1 LGRVQEVLVALV
13 VFTVTMVLLCF
24 TAFGYTTW
32 RVRKQLRVRP
42 SVRSVA
48 PTYWLMAT
56 TEPARLHRRLR
67 KASTVARAAGERGG
81 PTIAELADDLQD
93 HAVAL
98 EHHLVLLSRVWR
110 RERVARREIVDQVA
124 QLEGLSSRLTISAM
138 EVSRPRALSSG
149 SPDALAELTER
160 INTLD
165 AAREELTA
173 LERTWNLN

>member
-1 LGRVQEVLVALV
+1 MHDVFVALL
-13 VFTVTMVLLCF
+13 VFFVTFSLLSF
-24 TAFGYTTW
+24 VAFGYTTW

-67 KASTVARAAGERGG
+67 KAATVARAAGERGG
-81 PTIAELADDLQD
+81 PSIAGLADEIQD

-110 RERVARREIVDQVA
+110 RERTARRELVGQIG
-124 QLEGLSSRLTISAM
+124 QLEQLSSRLTISAM
-138 EVSRPRALSSG
+138 EINRPRSLSSG
-149 SPDALAELTER
+149 SPDALKELTER
-160 INTLD
+160 VDALD
-165 AAREELTA
+165 AAREELA
-173 LERTWNLN
+173 ELERTWNLN

>member
-1 LGRVQEVLVALV
+1 
-13 VFTVTMVLLCF
+13 
-24 TAFGYTTW
+24 
-32 RVRKQLRVRP
+32 
-42 SVRSVA
+42 
-48 PTYWLMAT
+48 
-56 TEPARLHRRLR
+56 LHRRLR

>member
-1 LGRVQEVLVALV
+1 MALV
-13 VFTVTMVLLCF
+13 VFFVTFVILSF

-42 SVRSVA
+42 TVRSVA

-67 KASTVARAAGERGG
+67 RAATVARTAGERGG

-110 RERVARREIVDQVA
+110 RERGARRDLVEQVE
-124 QLEGLSSRLTISAM
+124 QLEHLSSRLTISAM
-138 EVSRPRALSSG
+138 EVNRPRTLSAG
-149 SPDALAELTER
+149 SPDHLKELTER
-160 INTLD
+160 IDTLD
-165 AAREELTA
+165 AARVELA
-173 LERTWNLN
+173 ELERTWNLN

>member
-1 LGRVQEVLVALV
+1 VHEVFVALV
-13 VFTVTMVLLCF
+13 VFFVTFVLLSF

-48 PTYWLMAT
+48 PTYWLMST

-67 KASTVARAAGERGG
+67 RASTVARTAGERGG

-110 RERVARREIVDQVA
+110 RERNARRDLVGQVV
-124 QLEGLSSRLTISAM
+124 QLEQLSSRLTISAM
-138 EVSRPRALSSG
+138 EVTRPRALSAG
-149 SPDALAELTER
+149 SPNALAELTER
-160 INTLD
+160 IDTLD
-165 AAREELTA
+165 AARDELTA
-173 LERTWNLN
+173 LEQTWNLN

>member
-1 LGRVQEVLVALV
+1 VALV
-13 VFTVTMVLLCF
+13 VFFVTFVLLSF

-67 KASTVARAAGERGG
+67 RASATARTAGERGG
-81 PTIAELADDLQD
+81 PTIAELADELQD

-110 RERVARREIVDQVA
+110 RERTARRDLVGQVV
-124 QLEGLSSRLTISAM
+124 QLEQLSSRLTISAM
-138 EVSRPRALSSG
+138 EVTRPRALSAG
-149 SPDALAELTER
+149 SPNLLNELTER
-160 INTLD
+160 IDALD
-165 AAREELTA
+165 QAREELTE

>member
-1 LGRVQEVLVALV
+1 MRDLFVALLVFFV
-13 VFTVTMVLLCF
+13 VFSLLSF

-48 PTYWLMAT
+48 PTYWLMST

-67 KASTVARAAGERGG
+67 RAAAVARAAGERGG
-81 PTIAELADDLQD
+81 PTIAELSDEVQD

-110 RERVARREIVDQVA
+110 RERGARRELVGQIVQIE
-124 QLEGLSSRLTISAM
+124 QLSSRLTISAM
-138 EVSRPRALSSG
+138 EVNRPRALSSG
-149 SPDALAELTER
+149 SPDALKELTER
-160 INTLD
+160 VDALD
-165 AAREELTA
+165 AAREELA
-173 LERTWNLN
+173 ELERTWNLN

>member
-1 LGRVQEVLVALV
+1 MRDLFVALLAFFV
-13 VFTVTMVLLCF
+13 VFSLLSF

-48 PTYWLMAT
+48 PTYWLMST

-67 KASTVARAAGERGG
+67 KAAATARAAGERGG
-81 PTIAELADDLQD
+81 PTIAGLSEEIQD

-110 RERVARREIVDQVA
+110 RERGARRELTGQIVQIE
-124 QLEGLSSRLTISAM
+124 QLSSRLTISAM
-138 EVSRPRALSSG
+138 EINRPRALSAG
-149 SPDALAELTER
+149 SPDALKELTER
-160 INTLD
+160 VDALD
-165 AAREELTA
+165 EAREELA
-173 LERTWNLN
+173 ELERTWNLN